1 MYGPP
6 PMAAQPQGL
15 VGPLQGG
22 GNPLGDFLVL
32 SGLCTAGTPPSGCSN
47 PGPIATND
55 DRMRDTVVTRQ
66 DNGAHVMWGGLNTAA
81 GSRAGIMLFGVTLG
95 TSLST
100 TSVIRTWTIH
110 NPTNDVYFPAV
121 ASYNNGIVLAAYTV
135 SGSGLFPSSAYSV
148 LSTSMEPDAIH
159 VSNLGR
165 GVQDG
170 FTQYNCV
177 DAVNFGGC
185 GDWRPR
191 WGDYSGA
198 AVSGNQIY
206 FTSEFIPNPN
216 CSLFVFKDVDD
227 TCGGTRTFFANWGTS
242 LNRATLP

>member
-1 MYGPP
+1 M
-6 PMAAQPQGL
+6 
-15 VGPLQGG
+15 
-22 GNPLGDFLVL
+22 
-32 SGLCTAGTPPSGCSN
+32 
-47 PGPIATND
+47 
-55 DRMRDTVVTRQ
+55 
-66 DNGAHVMWGGLNTAA
+66 
-81 GSRAGIMLFGVTLG
+81 
-95 TSLST
+95 
-100 TSVIRTWTIH
+100 
-110 NPTNDVYFPAV
+110 YFPAV
-121 ASYNNGIVLAAYTV
+121 ASFNNGIVLAAYTV